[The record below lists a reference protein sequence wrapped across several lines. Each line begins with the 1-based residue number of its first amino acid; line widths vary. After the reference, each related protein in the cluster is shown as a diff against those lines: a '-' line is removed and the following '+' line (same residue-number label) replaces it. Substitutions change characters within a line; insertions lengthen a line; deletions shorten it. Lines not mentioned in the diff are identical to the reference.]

1 MGKRHTRRERPI
13 EEKESFRW
21 LETVD
26 ACESLLPQD
35 LEAWVIGDREAAVFD
50 LFAAER
56 LRNGHEVNM
65 NHSTGTVKN
74 R

>member
-35 LEAWVIGDREAAVFD
+35 LEAWVIGDREANTHLVRPYREPWAGV
-50 LFAAER
+50 
-56 LRNGHEVNM
+56 LR
-65 NHSTGTVKN
+65 SFKL
-74 R
+74 